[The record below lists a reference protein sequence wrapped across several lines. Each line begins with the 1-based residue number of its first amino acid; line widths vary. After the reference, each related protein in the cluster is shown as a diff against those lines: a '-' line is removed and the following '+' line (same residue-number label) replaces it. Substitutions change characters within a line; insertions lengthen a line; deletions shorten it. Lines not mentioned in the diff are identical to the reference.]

1 MFWTDWGSSPKIERA
16 TLAASQRVTIVR
28 SYLYWPNGIE
38 LDTGNKR
45 MYWVEAGWDRI
56 ESADYHGKNRI
67 LLRRVSGYHPFG
79 LALVPPFLFST
90 DWALRS
96 KVHKIDAATGA
107 YVISSLSVTGRP
119 MGIVA
124 YSKSR
129 QPSGILGTTFL
140 LSHA

>member
-16 TLAASQRVTIVR
+16 TLAASQRVTIVT

-56 ESADYHGKNRI
+56 ESADYHGNNRT
-67 LLRRVSGYHPFG
+67 LLTRVRGYHPFG

-96 KVHKIDAATGA
+96 KVHKIDAATGL
-107 YVISSLSVTGRP
+107 YVISSFSVPGRP

-129 QPSGILGTTFL
+129 QPSGI
-140 LSHA
+140 